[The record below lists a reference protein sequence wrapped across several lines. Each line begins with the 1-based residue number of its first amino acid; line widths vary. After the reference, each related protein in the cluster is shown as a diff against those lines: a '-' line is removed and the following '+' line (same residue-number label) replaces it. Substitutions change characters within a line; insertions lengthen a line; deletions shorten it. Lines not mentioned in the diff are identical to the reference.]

1 MIFTILVLA
10 YPIPINNFRKP
21 YYFDDRIHN
30 MGNIGFTGWL
40 HAQVSPFASKIID
53 NIRYNGND
61 IRQEV
66 IKNYENEFIKEI
78 NKKPKILDMCCG
90 IGTSTLINQTGID
103 SSRQMID
110 KAKSI
115 RNSKNLHMRN
125 GRKIHT
131 KYKIGNAEIYGK
143 NKEFDCVSIMFAM
156 HEMPNY
162 AHVNIIKNCKRISKY
177 NIIIVDISP
186 NYKPSDIMLA
196 GEPYL
201 IEYLKTFDNFM
212 KNEEFEYV
220 ELIDNHVRVW
230 YY

>member
-131 KYKIGNAEIYGK
+131 KYKIGNAEIMEKIRNLIVYQSCLQCMK
-143 NKEFDCVSIMFAM
+143 CRIMHM
-156 HEMPNY
+156 
-162 AHVNIIKNCKRISKY
+162 
-177 NIIIVDISP
+177 
-186 NYKPSDIMLA
+186 
-196 GEPYL
+196 
-201 IEYLKTFDNFM
+201 
-212 KNEEFEYV
+212 
-220 ELIDNHVRVW
+220 
-230 YY
+230 